1 MNEKIALIQKILDRA
16 EYLDILQINRE
27 TLYWDLRHTDDN
39 LGLKL
44 KELSDSEDQSFIH
57 DIEGI
62 QKHINRTTFLL
73 ENEFLPIYSK

>member
-57 DIEGI
+57 DIGGI